1 VGDISAF
8 RLLLAVWVV
17 TAALLVAVVA
27 GAVAGPS
34 DGGGPGPDWRGRLR
48 IGAAAFG
55 LAVATVGVILNV
67 AGLTGGD
74 A

>member
-1 VGDISAF
+1 MGGISAF

-17 TAALLVAVVA
+17 TAALLVAVIA
-27 GAVAGPS
+27 GAVVGPCDAG
-34 DGGGPGPDWRGRLR
+34 DRNWRGRLR

-55 LAVATVGVILNV
+55 LAVASAVALLGVT
-67 AGLTGGD
+67 GLIGQN